1 MASVADMVLDDPESF
16 HLLTAD
22 MKLRIIDAAINKVN
36 IQAAMTRKK
45 AITNIQA
52 NFTLRNAWT
61 AKQVQFTQM
70 PKGRYSLSVIQASVG
85 ITELAPYME
94 RQELGG
100 SFAPLKGGKKFAI
113 PSLVARGGN
122 LGVMVKRPFW
132 TPNLKKLKVK
142 EKLTGGT
149 EKSRQVARAFIA
161 FRDNKLVRY
170 GENLFVV
177 DSFVARGGNVS
188 FKKRMLYQRDKTTI
202 NTPAR
207 PWFLPV
213 VEAVAR
219 EGETIF
225 AREMQKA
232 GL

>member
-45 AITNIQA
+45 AIANIQA

-70 PKGRYSLSVIQASVG
+70 PKGRYALSAIQASVG
-85 ITELAPYME
+85 VTELAPYME

-100 SFAPLKGGKKFAI
+100 KHEPLAGKKSLAI
-113 PSLVARGGN
+113 PTLSARGGN
-122 LGVMVKRPFW
+122 LGAMVKRPYY
-132 TPNLKKLKVK
+132 TSNLKKLKVK
-142 EKLTGGT
+142 VNLTGGT
-149 EKSRQVARAFIA
+149 EKSRQVARAAVA
-161 FRDNKLVRY
+161 FRERKLLRY
-170 GENLFVV
+170 GENLFFV
-177 DSFVARGGNVS
+177 DSFVSRGREVS
-188 FKKRMLYQRDKTTI
+188 FTKRMLYQMDKPSTV
-202 NTPAR
+202 TPAS
-207 PWFLPV
+207 PFLLPAA
-213 VEAVAR
+213 EAVAR
-219 EGETIF
+219 EGGNIF